1 MNRLAALAVLLVAC
15 AGCGSASYD
24 RPSHSSTSP
33 PRDSNP
39 PRVRC
44 LSDPARDDKS
54 GSRPLFY
61 LFCAESP

>member
-1 MNRLAALAVLLVAC
+1 MNRLAALAVLLVTF
-15 AGCGSASYD
+15 AGCGSTAYD
-24 RPSHSSTSP
+24 SRSSSSTSAQ
-33 PRDSNP
+33 RGSSS

-44 LSDPARDDKS
+44 LSDPARDDAS

>member
-1 MNRLAALAVLLVAC
+1 MNRLAALAVLLVAF
-15 AGCGSASYD
+15 AGCGSTAYD
-24 RPSHSSTSP
+24 SRSSSTSA
-33 PRDSNP
+33 PRSSSS

-44 LSDPARDDKS
+44 LSDPARDDAS

>member
-1 MNRLAALAVLLVAC
+1 MNRLAALAIAFVAC
-15 AGCGSASYD
+15 AGCGSASYE
-24 RPSHSSTSP
+24 RPSRSSSSA

-44 LSDPARDDKS
+44 LSNPARDDAS

-61 LFCAESP
+61 LFCTESP